1 MRAIFLSR
9 DRLKLSIASAVGCRI
24 TRQRFLSKYA
34 LASGDNRTFPSWPAP
49 TINTSQP
56 SSKTNFASSFETMW
70 EVPYFSFERRFR
82 RFSTLPE
89 RRMITSC
96 SEVFA
101 SIVTAPNSV
110 ASIRIVF
117 SRIASERRRFLG
129 YGRGP
134 QDSQRMGQRRDD
146 PIRLAPIEFLLPQA
160 EYSSRHSQRVAGQ
173 RWGQV
178 GRNEGCE
185 FHRLAFVGRLS
196 RNAPAVVED
205 PSHEKREL
213 RPQVHGLFRRQAIAQ
228 DVQHRSQRP
237 VGVMPVFDMHL
248 LGERLEP
255 DVGLLD
261 RVIERR
267 YLCVGHDL
275 ILRFASSHHARL
287 VEGRPPTLRPLGAQA
302 F

>member
-117 SRIASERRRFLG
+117 SRIPSERRRFLG

-146 PIRLAPIEFLLPQA
+146 LIRLAPIEFLLQQA
-160 EYSSRHSQRVAGQ
+160 EYSSRHSQRVAGE
-173 RWGQV
+173 RWG
-178 GRNEGCE
+178 C
-185 FHRLAFVGRLS
+185 RLQR
-196 RNAPAVVED
+196 
-205 PSHEKREL
+205 
-213 RPQVHGLFRRQAIAQ
+213 GLQIQ
-228 DVQHRSQRP
+228 P
-237 VGVMPVFDMHL
+237 VGV
-248 LGERLEP
+248 
-255 DVGLLD
+255 
-261 RVIERR
+261 RR
-267 YLCVGHDL
+267 TAFPQC
-275 ILRFASSHHARL
+275 ASRRRRSHAREAG
-287 VEGRPPTLRPLGAQA
+287 VAPPGARPVPPSGDCARRAAPIATPCRRADDHRRRLHHRNGGLCD
-302 F
+302 